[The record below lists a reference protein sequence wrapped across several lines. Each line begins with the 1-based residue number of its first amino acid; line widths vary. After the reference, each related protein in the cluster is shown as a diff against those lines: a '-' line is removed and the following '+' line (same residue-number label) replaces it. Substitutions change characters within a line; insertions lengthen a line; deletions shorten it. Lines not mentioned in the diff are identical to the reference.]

1 MILQTIF
8 NHPGIKVSEI
18 KEELE
23 KINISIM
30 LDQIKNSIKRK
41 ISIYIEYRG
50 SRKTGDMT
58 LKMR

>member
-1 MILQTIF
+1 MKINYDLKF
-8 NHPGIKVSEI
+8 